1 MKIASLPGRG
11 TILNTITVI
20 VGSLIGLAIGN
31 ALPGD
36 AQTLVQN
43 SFGFI
48 TMLIGISMFLK
59 GKNVL
64 ITLIAVALGGIC
76 GMVLGITA
84 GLDWIAVQLKTF
96 APGESQFNE
105 GLITATILY
114 CIGPMTLLG
123 CLQDALERKIELLS
137 IKSMLDGIT
146 SIFFAATMGIG
157 VLFSAI
163 IVLVFQGLLTL
174 LAGFLRP
181 MAKKP
186 EYLDEISAV
195 GGVMMVSIGLGL
207 AGIKNFPTEQL
218 LPALFF
224 APGLVWVAAQIT
236 KSGAIQESTLVE

>member
-1 MKIASLPGRG
+1 MKKATLPGRG

-31 ALPGD
+31 ALPSD

-48 TMLIGISMFLK
+48 TMLIGVSMFLK

-64 ITLIAVALGGIC
+64 ITLTAIAVGGIL
-76 GMVLGITA
+76 GMVLGISA
-84 GLDWIAVQLKTF
+84 GLDWIADQLKTF
-96 APGESQFNE
+96 AQGESRFNE

-114 CIGPMTLLG
+114 CVGPMTLLG

-146 SIFFAATMGIG
+146 SIFFAATMGVG

-174 LAGFLRP
+174 LAGLLRP

-207 AGIKNFPTEQL
+207 AGIKDFPTEQL
-218 LPALFF
+218 LPALFI
-224 APGLVWVAAQIT
+224 APALVWVIS
-236 KSGAIQESTLVE
+236 KFVKKDAIQEPASVE